1 MLQKYTEHIVQIQ
14 DDAPEQVQE
23 VLKDFQHFI
32 ELFTNRSKEYGN
44 HAFVLGA
51 RGQFADISRKMG
63 KMRTAIWDGQPE
75 KLKGEDI
82 YEVMNDLIGH
92 CFLTLQCLRKE
103 GFAEKPI
110 KGVVQH
116 KKLIEMLTPM
126 TSKKLEIKDIQDPD
140 AKCSLVVDGSITDK
154 GDPDKLVSDL
164 ADRMMHKHG
173 ISESNDAPVIPN
185 DCRPVAVPLD
195 PEAALGILQ
204 MEMDQI
210 NMALRNKRYEEQQ
223 KGMK

>member
-1 MLQKYTEHIVQIQ
+1 MLQKYTEHTVQIQ

-110 KGVVQH
+110 EGVARH
-116 KKLIEMLTPM
+116 AKLAEMFRPMASKIEID
-126 TSKKLEIKDIQDPD
+126 S
-140 AKCSLVVDGSITDK
+140 SITDK

-164 ADRMMHKHG
+164 ADRMMHRHG
-173 ISESNDAPVIPN
+173 ISENTDTPD
-185 DCRPVAVPLD
+185 DCRSVSVPLD
-195 PEAALGILQ
+195 PDAALGILQ
-204 MEMDQI
+204 KEIDLI
-210 NMALRNKRYEEQQ
+210 NLAMRNKRYEDQQ
-223 KGMK
+223 KGNS